1 MSEVKV
7 DKISPADGSANT
19 TQIGDSGDTISLPS
33 GVTLTVASGLGVAS
47 GGTGLTGFT
56 AGDLLYASGATTLVK
71 LAKGTAGQTLK
82 MNGGATAPTWETV
95 STPPAT
101 DLNPLTKAIA
111 ILALRDSVTEN
122 LNAYNLNNSFI
133 DTFQDSSGIG
143 SVTNTARQAGEFV
156 KCTPTYGSAVYYRPH
171 SAGQDNGATLTF
183 TNTTGSGAYDSGGT
197 SYDYADWTTSATG
210 SGWWTLDADSTYQ
223 NGGRHTIIQE
233 CISFPAGG
241 GPNFHYGFNKND
253 NNNTGYTLNAKW
265 SGSGASFN
273 SGFKGSGKQCKLV
286 YDPASDENTILGY
299 RRDSN
304 SDSWSD
310 LNITQLK
317 NASWDSTTLASDGLY
332 HAGQGWIDSGTQWT
346 IRIWAAYEAA
356 TPSATGTLI
365 STASTASSTVS
376 SASLVLT
383 YADNVGTATLNTDLK
398 GYVSADNGSNWT
410 QVTLSAGP
418 TFSTG
423 IKVAVSDKV
432 TISNTGT
439 QMKYKVEWANQSATK
454 ETRLDGASLNY

>member
-7 DKISPADGSANT
+7 DKISPADSSANT

-33 GVTLTVASGLGVAS
+33 GVPLTVASGLGAAS
-47 GGTGLTGFT
+47 GGTGLTSFST
-56 AGDLLYASGATTLVK
+56 GDLLYASGATTLVK
-71 LAKGTAGQTLK
+71 LAKGTAGQTLQ
-82 MNGGATAPTWETV
+82 MNGGASAPTWTTV
-95 STPPAT
+95 APPATT

-143 SVTNTARQAGEFV
+143 TTTNTARQAGEFV

-171 SAGQDNGATLTF
+171 TAGQDNGATLTF
-183 TNTTGSGAYDSGGT
+183 TNTTGSGAHDSGGS

-210 SGWWTLDADSTYQ
+210 SGWWALDADTSYQ
-223 NGGRHTIIQE
+223 NGGRHTVIQE
-233 CISFPAGG
+233 IITNNTSS
-241 GPNFHYGFNKND
+241 GPNWRYGFNKND
-253 NNNTGYTLNAKW
+253 NVNTGYTLNSKW
-265 SGSGASFN
+265 SGASASFN
-273 SGFKGSGKQCKLV
+273 SGFRGVGKQVKLI
-286 YDPASDENTILGY
+286 YDPASDENTIQSFK
-299 RRDSN
+299 RDSN
-304 SDSWSD
+304 SDSWGSD
-310 LNITQLK
+310 QGQTK
-317 NASWDSTTLASDGLY
+317 NADWDSTTLTATGLY
-332 HAGQGWIDSGTQWT
+332 HAGQGWIDGGTNWT
-346 IRIWAAYEAA
+346 IRIWAYYEAA
-356 TPSATGTLI
+356 TPNATGSLI
-365 STASTASSTVS
+365 STASTASGTVS

-383 YADNVGTATLNTDLK
+383 YADNIGTATLNTDIK

-439 QMKYKVEWANQSATK
+439 QMKYKIEWANQSATK

>member
-7 DKISPADGSANT
+7 DKISPADGISNT

-33 GVTLTVASGLGVAS
+33 GVTLTVASGLGASS
-47 GGTGLTGFT
+47 GGTGITSFS

-71 LAKGTAGQTLK
+71 LAKGTAGQTLQ
-82 MNGGATAPTWETV
+82 MNGGATAPTWTTV
-95 STPPAT
+95 AAPATT
-101 DLNPLTKAIA
+101 DLNPLTKAVA

-143 SVTNTARQAGEFV
+143 TATNTARQAGEFV
-156 KCTPTYGSAVYYRPH
+156 KCTPTYGTPTYYRPH
-171 SAGQDNGATLTF
+171 SAGQANGATLTF
-183 TNTTGSGAYDSGGT
+183 TNTTGSGAYDSGG
-197 SYDYADWTTSATG
+197 SSFAYADWTTSATG
-210 SGWWTLDADSTYQ
+210 SGWWTLNADTTYQ

-233 CISFPAGG
+233 IITNNTSG
-241 GPNFHYGFNKND
+241 GPNWRYGFNKND
-253 NNNTGYTLNAKW
+253 NTNTNYPMNSQWA
-265 SGSGASFN
+265 GASTSFN
-273 SGFKGSGKQCKLV
+273 SSFRGVGKQLKLI
-286 YDPASDENTILGY
+286 YDPASDENTIQSFK
-299 RRDSN
+299 RDSN
-304 SDSWSD
+304 SDSWGTD
-310 LNITQLK
+310 QGMTK
-317 NASWDSTTLASDGLY
+317 NASC
-332 HAGQGWIDSGTQWT
+332 GTNWT
-346 IRIWAAYEAA
+346 IRVWAAYEAA
-356 TPSATGTLI
+356 TPSATGSLI

-410 QVTLSAGP
+410 QVTLAAGP

-439 QMKYKVEWANQSATK
+439 QMKYKVEWANQSASK